1 MKRTNTNSLRRN
13 QSIKY
18 VPNDEEHQVLTFGS
32 LDKGD
37 VEEDDENEGYHKSIF
52 TYNTE
57 EDIYKVNT
65 MKKAKIFNTNTNIDI
80 IEENEELDKFKEKL
94 YSDKEK
100 EKENEEDKDKE
111 KEKEEMGGGNIIFAN
126 LININFKQEKL
137 TPLYIISFFYLTFS
151 IVEVIFGYY
160 SNSITLMADAA
171 HYFSESFCFVIYIVS
186 IYVSRKKAT
195 NNMSFGF
202 HRGEMIGVLVRATFL
217 FGFSFWLLY
226 YIIYNIIHPKIVN
239 GFTIIILGI
248 MSTFFNL
255 IMGLVLMF
263 VGISN
268 GITFSGKEL
277 CNHQHEN
284 NGLNCNSVQ
293 RTFTNV
299 IIKSIQSCVIILAGV
314 LVFFLPHI
322 KYIDPICTL
331 LLTGLLL
338 DDAYK
343 HMEGVITVLMEG
355 SPLEFDVADME
366 KNLREIE
373 GVTGVHDI
381 HVWSLSIGKI
391 SMSCHLNTDN
401 PQKSLVLARELIK
414 KKYNITHSTI
424 QVELNKKNNKNK
436 TNCKGNL
443 H

>member
-13 QSIKY
+13 QSIRY
-18 VPNDEEHQVLTFGS
+18 VQNEDERPVLTFGS

-37 VEEDDENEGYHKSIF
+37 VEEDEDAGYHKNNIF
-52 TYNTE
+52 TYNSN
-57 EDIYKVNT
+57 EDIYKLKTLKNSN
-65 MKKAKIFNTNTNIDI
+65 INNPNIDVI
-80 IEENEELDKFKEKL
+80 KEEVQIDDFNYKL
-94 YSDKEK
+94 YSDVEK
-100 EKENEEDKDKE
+100 AGDDKE
-111 KEKEEMGGGNIIFAN
+111 KMHGGNIIFAN
-126 LININFKQEKL
+126 LINIDFKQKKL
-137 TPLYIISFFYLTFS
+137 TPLYIIVFCYLIFS
-151 IVEVIFGYY
+151 IVEIICGYY
-160 SNSITLMADAA
+160 ASSITLMADAA
-171 HYFSESFCFVIYIVS
+171 HYFSESSCFAIYIVS
-186 IYVSRKKAT
+186 IYVSRKNPT

-226 YIIYNIIHPKIVN
+226 YVSSDFLNPKIVN
-239 GFTIIILGI
+239 GLIIIILGI
-248 MSTFFNL
+248 ISTFFNL

-268 GITFSGKEL
+268 GISFSGKETA

-284 NGLNCNSVQ
+284 NGLNCYSIQ

-314 LVFFLPHI
+314 LVYFLPSI
-322 KYIDPICTL
+322 KYIDPVCTL

-338 DDAYK
+338 YDAYN

-355 SPLEFDVADME
+355 SPLEFDVE
-366 KNLREIE
+366 ELEENLKSLE
-373 GVTGVHDI
+373 GVIEVHDI

-391 SMSCHLNTDN
+391 SMSCHLITNE
-401 PQKSLVLARELIK
+401 PQKSLVLARDFIK
-414 KKYNITHSTI
+414 KKYGITHTTI
-424 QVELNKKNNKNK
+424 QVELNTDDKKKKCK
-436 TNCKGNL
+436 TSF

>member
-13 QSIKY
+13 QSIRY
-18 VPNDEEHQVLTFGS
+18 VQNEDERPVLTFGS

-37 VEEDDENEGYHKSIF
+37 VEEDEDEGYHKSNIF
-52 TYNTE
+52 TYNSN
-57 EDIYKVNT
+57 EDIYKLKTLKNSN
-65 MKKAKIFNTNTNIDI
+65 INNPNIDVI
-80 IEENEELDKFKEKL
+80 KEEVQIDDFNYKL
-94 YSDKEK
+94 YSDAEK
-100 EKENEEDKDKE
+100 ADNDKE
-111 KEKEEMGGGNIIFAN
+111 KMHGGNIIFAN
-126 LININFKQEKL
+126 LINIDFKQKKL
-137 TPLYIISFFYLTFS
+137 TPLYIIVFCYLIFS
-151 IVEVIFGYY
+151 IVEIICGYY
-160 SNSITLMADAA
+160 ASSITLMADAA
-171 HYFSESFCFVIYIVS
+171 HYFSESSCFAIYIVS
-186 IYVSRKKAT
+186 IYVSRKNPT

-226 YIIYNIIHPKIVN
+226 YVSRDFLNPKIVN
-239 GFTIIILGI
+239 GLIIIILGI
-248 MSTFFNL
+248 ISTFFNL

-268 GITFSGKEL
+268 GISFSGKEIA

-284 NGLNCNSVQ
+284 NGLNCYSIQ

-314 LVFFLPHI
+314 LVYFLPSI
-322 KYIDPICTL
+322 KYIDPVCTL

-338 DDAYK
+338 YDAYN

-355 SPLEFDVADME
+355 SPLEFDVE
-366 KNLREIE
+366 ELEENLKSLE
-373 GVTGVHDI
+373 GVIEVHDI

-391 SMSCHLNTDN
+391 SMSCHLITNE
-401 PQKSLVLARELIK
+401 PQKSLVLARDFIK
-414 KKYNITHSTI
+414 KKYGITHTTI
-424 QVELNKKNNKNK
+424 QVELNTDDKKKKCK
-436 TNCKGNL
+436 TSF